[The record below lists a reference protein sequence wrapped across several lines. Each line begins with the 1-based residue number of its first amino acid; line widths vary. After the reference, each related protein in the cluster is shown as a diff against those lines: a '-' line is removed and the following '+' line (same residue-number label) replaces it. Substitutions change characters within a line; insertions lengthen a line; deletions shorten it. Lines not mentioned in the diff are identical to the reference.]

1 MKMYYTDSLEGL
13 IDPPDEEWRP
23 VYWTERKYEN
33 TLGDKVADF
42 VEKYLSPPRYESCE
56 PFKLGRWQRWL
67 YRHMYELKPDGTFRY
82 NEVFIMIPRKNGK
95 SMIASHSINYFA
107 AKARDGEEFYVA
119 AKDAQQAEVV
129 FREISNKINSSK
141 ELSLVLDPRRDV
153 IKHKYRNAFVK
164 KLSSNSKST
173 YGFAPYMSIGD
184 ELWAW
189 DSELGTSSKGAEM
202 ISSLTT
208 GSGDRKEAM
217 FIGITTAGTNIEGLA
232 YQRYEKGRMV
242 ATGEIDDP
250 AFGFFCWEAEE
261 FDDVADPK
269 TWLKANPSL
278 VEGIM
283 PMDKFEEAYRSAVAF
298 GTADFERFRLNKWIK
313 QSASENYILPFYWRE
328 AECHDMDNIPLGNAI
343 TVGFDGSLTE
353 DSTGIVGIDIES
365 GLMEVLY
372 KWEKDPTNEHWFVDV
387 QEVKDCMALVFEN
400 YDVKKMYAD
409 PSRHQDVV
417 KEWIKTYGR
426 NIVRDIPPN
435 AKRMVPMGDEFRQ
448 DLYKKTIV
456 HNGNKRFTQHV
467 LNAVE
472 NQRGL
477 PAKEKRNSPNKIDFL
492 VCAILANGARREF
505 VDSNDRMAAKRRLY
519 AGQ

>member
-1 MKMYYTDSLEGL
+1 MYYTDSLEGL
-13 IDPPDEEWRP
+13 IDPPDDAWKP
-23 VYWTERKYEN
+23 VYWTERKYEE
-33 TLGDKVADF
+33 TLGDKIIEF
-42 VEKYLSPPRYESCE
+42 VEKYLSPPRYKGCE
-56 PFKLGRWQRWL
+56 PFKLGEWQKWL

-82 NEVFIMIPRKNGK
+82 SEIFIEIPRKNGK
-95 SMIASHSINYFA
+95 SMIASHSINYFSV
-107 AKARDGEEFYVA
+107 KAENGEEFYIA
-119 AKDAQQAEVV
+119 AKDAQQAEIV
-129 FREISNKINSSK
+129 FREITKNINNSK
-141 ELSLVLDPRRDV
+141 ALSLVLDPRRDV

-173 YGFAPYMSIGD
+173 FGFAPYISIGD

-189 DSELGTSSKGAEM
+189 DSEMGVSTKGAEM
-202 ISSLTT
+202 IASLTT
-208 GSGDRKEAM
+208 GSGDRDEAM
-217 FIGITTAGTNIEGLA
+217 FIGITTAGTNVEGLA
-232 YQRYEKGRMV
+232 YQRYEKGKMI
-242 ATGEIDDP
+242 ATGELEDE

-261 FDDVADPK
+261 FDDISDPK

-283 PMDKFEEAYRSAVAF
+283 PMNKFEEAYRSAVAF
-298 GTADFERFRLNKWIK
+298 GTADFERYRLNKWIK
-313 QSASENYILPFYWRE
+313 QSASENYILPYYWRE
-328 AECHDMDNIPLGNAI
+328 AEVYDLDSIPLGNAI

-353 DSTGIVGIDIES
+353 DSTGIVAIDIET

-372 KWEKDPTNEHWFVDV
+372 KWEKDPTNDSWYVDV
-387 QEVKDCMALVFEN
+387 QEVKDAMDMVFEK
-400 YDVKKMYAD
+400 YDVKKVYAD

-417 KEWIKTYGR
+417 KEWIRKHGK

-448 DLYKKTIV
+448 DLYNKTIV

-505 VDSNDRMAAKRRLY
+505 IESSDRQAIKKRLY
-519 AGQ
+519 SK